1 MVNAIAAIAA
11 KMNGMERQAM
21 AAVITL
27 LVEGST
33 AAAGA
38 IIVSCALIR
47 KAKAMSYTIRLLP
60 GGHEF
65 QAEAHETLLDAALRC
80 GVNVHYNCNSGT
92 CGGCGVRVVSGRVEE
107 ERFHDYVM
115 KEPEKRQGHVLLCS
129 VTAASDMV
137 IESIA
142 TASADE
148 IPRQSIDAKVMK
160 VESIGDDYRVLH
172 LRTPR
177 THTLRFLAGQQVAL
191 QVADLPPRRLFIASC
206 PCNGMVL
213 QFHLRRD
220 AADAF
225 AVHVFNHMAIHDPVR
240 IDGPV
245 GDFILDDDS
254 VRPLVMVAQETGF
267 APIKSLIEHAIALEL
282 PQPQRLFWVAP
293 APDGHYLENYCRALK
308 DSLDDFDFTLL
319 LARHDGEWPRLAA
332 AMAAAASTPAAC
344 DVYVCAAPT
353 LAEAV
358 RQAFIQ
364 RGACAGR
371 IKLASGAMTGVC

>member
-1 MVNAIAAIAA
+1 
-11 KMNGMERQAM
+11 
-21 AAVITL
+21 
-27 LVEGST
+27 
-33 AAAGA
+33 
-38 IIVSCALIR
+38 
-47 KAKAMSYTIRLLP
+47 MSYTIRLLP

-80 GVNVHYNCNSGT
+80 GINVHYNCNSGT
-92 CGGCGVRVVSGRVEE
+92 CGGCGVRVVSGKVAE
-107 ERFHDYVM
+107 ERFHDYVI
-115 KEPEKRQGHVLLCS
+115 KEPEKSQGHVLLCS

-137 IESIA
+137 IESVT
-142 TASADE
+142 TASADAV
-148 IPRQSIDAKVMK
+148 PPQSIDAKVAKM
-160 VESIGDDYRVLH
+160 EPIGDDYRVLH

-191 QVADLPPRRLFIASC
+191 QIADLPPRRLFIASC

-225 AVHVFNHMAIHDPVR
+225 AVHVFDHMAIHDPVH

-282 PQPQRLFWVAP
+282 PQAQRLFWIAS

-308 DSLDDFDFTLL
+308 DSLDDFDFTLP
-319 LARHDGEWPRLAA
+319 LARHGGELSRLAA
-332 AMAAAASTPAAC
+332 EIAAAAPAPAEC
-344 DVYVCAAPT
+344 DVYICAAPA

-358 RQAFIQ
+358 RREFIQ
-364 RGACAGR
+364 RGAPAGR
-371 IKLASGAMTGVC
+371 IKLASGAMTGAC